1 MAGGKHAPAEYN
13 TAMGLVYSGAGAFT
27 LRFLTATRVRITATC
42 QMLHRAASFP
52 PGGTK
57 ANHDDDAPCSSTVAK
72 FELRSIFKTDN
83 HSAACPTVA
92 IGKAGTEG
100 KATLTCN
107 GGDGSPYDTDYYG
120 EAEMSKIQKKQALL
134 PEGQRGE
141 VNVFRRRG
149 QASIFGELYGMNFCE
164 GKKFE
169 DEDIKLFKFGNYPNK
184 GNAVILQ
191 ISALPAGAEVGSAV
205 TQSRVVGGGAVIA
218 KGTLLRAAQAGDTAI
233 TVLLDVSGTYGSCSV
248 PCKFSSDEKDDLTV
262 RVHEMG
268 AVACTDVD
276 ARVITFPGLDA
287 RFAPKIEVPT
297 GSHIF
302 CALKKTRRQA
312 CYAFKYLEDLSKLEN
327 GAIVTIIL

>member
-107 GGDGSPYDTDYYG
+107 GGDGSVYDTDYYG

-141 VNVFRRRG
+141 LNVFRRRG
-149 QASIFGELYGMNFCE
+149 QASIFGEL
-164 GKKFE
+164 
-169 DEDIKLFKFGNYPNK
+169 
-184 GNAVILQ
+184 
-191 ISALPAGAEVGSAV
+191 
-205 TQSRVVGGGAVIA
+205 
-218 KGTLLRAAQAGDTAI
+218 
-233 TVLLDVSGTYGSCSV
+233 
-248 PCKFSSDEKDDLTV
+248 
-262 RVHEMG
+262 
-268 AVACTDVD
+268 
-276 ARVITFPGLDA
+276 
-287 RFAPKIEVPT
+287 
-297 GSHIF
+297 
-302 CALKKTRRQA
+302 
-312 CYAFKYLEDLSKLEN
+312 
-327 GAIVTIIL
+327 